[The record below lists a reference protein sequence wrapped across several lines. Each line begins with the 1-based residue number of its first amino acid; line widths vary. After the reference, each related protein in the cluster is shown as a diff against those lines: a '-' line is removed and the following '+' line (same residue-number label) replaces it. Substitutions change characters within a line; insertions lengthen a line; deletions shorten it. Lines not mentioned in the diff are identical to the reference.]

1 MKPMSLDGVV
11 AVMTF
16 QPRLENAG
24 EEKKGASTLHFV
36 ATCPNA
42 ILDQFEPQLRAAFY
56 RRELKTDE
64 PADLADQGAAP
75 EDGLVRIK
83 FRRIDGMIE
92 WSEEFTEY
100 ALAIDYGIAAEPPI
114 KLSPV
119 KVDGVMLTMRDGG
132 SVIVKFRVAAH
143 PNEDQAGKLYTLN
156 GREVTI
162 DMGPSPD
169 PKKGQGDLID
179 DGKGK

>member
-1 MKPMSLDGVV
+1 MKPMSLETMT
-11 AVMTF
+11 ATMTF

-36 ATCPNA
+36 ATCPNT

-64 PADLADQGAAP
+64 PTDLADQGAAP

-114 KLSPV
+114 RLAPV
-119 KVDGVMLTMRDGG
+119 KADAFRFAMRDGG
-132 SVIVKFRVAAH
+132 SVIMKWRVSAH
-143 PNEDQAGKLYTLN
+143 PSEEQAGKLYVLN
-156 GREVTI
+156 GREVTLRLQ
-162 DMGPSPD
+162 PD
-169 PKKGQGDLID
+169 GEGGSQGDLL
-179 DGKGK
+179 GKAGKK